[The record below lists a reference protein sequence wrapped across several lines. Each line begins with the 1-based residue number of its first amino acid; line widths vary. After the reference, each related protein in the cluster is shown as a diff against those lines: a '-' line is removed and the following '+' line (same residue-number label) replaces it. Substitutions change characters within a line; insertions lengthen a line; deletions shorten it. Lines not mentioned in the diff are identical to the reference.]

1 MRVYHFKH
9 REILVSEA
17 AFNEERFI
25 EQYNEF
31 MGDFLR
37 GSTISK
43 LRIYQVINL
52 VNFTISSKPFL
63 TEPLLKKHNLPAFKF
78 LTCNN

>member
-9 REILVSEA
+9 REILMNES
-17 AFNEERFI
+17 AFTEERFI

-31 MGDFLR
+31 LGDFLSGR
-37 GSTISK
+37 TISK
-43 LRIYQVINL
+43 MRIYQVINL

-63 TEPLLKKHNLPAFKF
+63 TEPLLKKHDLPAFKF

>member
-9 REILVSEA
+9 SEILVNEA

-31 MGDFLR
+31 FGHLLR
-37 GSTISK
+37 ASVISK
-43 LRIYQVINL
+43 MRVYQVINL
-52 VNFTISSKPFL
+52 ANFTISSKPFL
-63 TEPLLKKHNLPAFKF
+63 TEPLLRKHDLPAFKF